1 MRKTSI
7 ITEPPALMTAGL
19 STMRRILFTIA
30 MVAAVFAPVLAK
42 AATKPASDQPQ
53 YTAAQIRRM
62 AREAHTVEQYAQLA
76 DYYQTQHRH
85 YQKKAVEMMGEWARR
100 NEVIAPLYEKYPR
113 PVDSARNLYEYYQ
126 YKAAETSAK
135 VAFYN
140 RLADQV
146 AAQ

>member
-1 MRKTSI
+1 MRKISI
-7 ITEPPALMTAGL
+7 ITEPPGSISAGL

-30 MVAAVFAPVLAK
+30 MVAAVFAPVPAV
-42 AATKPASDQPQ
+42 AATKLAPDQTQ
-53 YTAAQIRRM
+53 YTAAEIRRM
-62 AREAHTVEQYAQLA
+62 AREAHTVHQYAQLA
-76 DYYQTQHRH
+76 DYYQTQHRF
-85 YQKKAVEMMGEWARR
+85 YQKKAAEMMDEWARR

-126 YKAAETSAK
+126 YKAAEASAK
-135 VAFYN
+135 VALYD